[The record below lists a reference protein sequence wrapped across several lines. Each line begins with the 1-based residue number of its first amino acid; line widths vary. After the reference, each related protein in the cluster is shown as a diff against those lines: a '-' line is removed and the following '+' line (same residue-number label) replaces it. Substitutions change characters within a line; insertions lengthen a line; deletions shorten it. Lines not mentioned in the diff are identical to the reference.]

1 MSNGS
6 GQDHLG
12 PNHLSYYAPRRLR
25 EASESSASPAQIRPR
40 PFAPIAPS
48 SSDSPLRSIAS
59 DAAGHPLA
67 TTVQFAESTR
77 ERRRIALFSG
87 VALVA
92 GVLGIWAA
100 ISAVYYVVMA
110 PSSQPLDAGSTSSE
124 ISQSMTSIVPQA
136 GQREGSKPA
145 LAQFQAILA
154 PAPPRH
160 DAAHEQSEQLL
171 QGFLKWRQKPQ
182 LKHFDSAMTARSAR
196 FQ

>member
-92 GVLGIWAA
+92 GVLGIWA

-136 GQREGSKPA
+136 GQREGSKAA

-154 PAPPRH
+154 PAPLRH
-160 DAAHEQSEQLL
+160 DSAHEQSEQLL
-171 QGFLKWRQKPQ
+171 QGFLQWRQKP
-182 LKHFDSAMTARSAR
+182 DSTETSR
-196 FQ
+196 

>member
-1 MSNGS
+1 MSNRS

-12 PNHLSYYAPRRLR
+12 PNDPSYYAPRRLR
-25 EASESSASPAQIRPR
+25 EGSESSASPAQIRPR

-48 SSDSPLRSIAS
+48 SFDSPLRKIAS
-59 DAAGHPLA
+59 DAAWHPLA
-67 TTVQFAESTR
+67 TTVQLAERTR
-77 ERRRIALFSG
+77 EKRRTALFSG

-92 GVLGIWAA
+92 VVLGIWA
-100 ISAVYYVVMA
+100 IIAVYYVVMA

-124 ISQSMTSIVPQA
+124 IPQSMTSIVPQA

-171 QGFLKWRQKPQ
+171 QGFLQWRQKP
-182 LKHFDSAMTARSAR
+182 DSTETSR
-196 FQ
+196 